1 MTIGKSQFFKY
12 KILIFFYDYCTV
24 LIFTVQS
31 SSSIMNSPLTCPMP
45 LLRQLMQ
52 RRNSIN
58 LYYKTD
64 IHT

>member
-24 LIFTVQS
+24 LIFTVQ